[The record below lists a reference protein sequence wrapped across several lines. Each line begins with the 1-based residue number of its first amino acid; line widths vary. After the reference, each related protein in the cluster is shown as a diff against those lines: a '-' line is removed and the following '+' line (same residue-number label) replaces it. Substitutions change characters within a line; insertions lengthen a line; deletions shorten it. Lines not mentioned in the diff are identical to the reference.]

1 MLNEDKQ
8 LLEQIAGGDVK
19 ALGILYV
26 LYAGRIRNFAFSMLQ
41 NSSEAED
48 ITQDMF
54 LKIWNSREALREVDS
69 LKSYLFSMAH
79 NAVLNFIKRKG
90 VRDRYQKATVGV
102 STERYE
108 PSFQMDTFE
117 LLKSIDEALEDMSVL
132 RKTIFR
138 MNRYEHKTY
147 QEIADILMESPAFTL
162 KYSPSTF
169 FILLSTSTISIL
181 LFMSIAFP
189 STSCSVSPRDLIY
202 LL

>member
-54 LKIWNSREALREVDS
+54 LKIWNSRKALREVDS

-79 NAVLNFIKRKG
+79 NAVLISLSARAC
-90 VRDRYQKATVGV
+90 ATGTIRPL
-102 STERYE
+102 SESAR
-108 PSFQMDTFE
+108 S
-117 LLKSIDEALEDMSVL
+117 SMS
-132 RKTIFR
+132 RRSKWTR
-138 MNRYEHKTY
+138 
-147 QEIADILMESPAFTL
+147 S
-162 KYSPSTF
+162 
-169 FILLSTSTISIL
+169 
-181 LFMSIAFP
+181 
-189 STSCSVSPRDLIY
+189 SC
-202 LL
+202 

>member
-54 LKIWNSREALREVDS
+54 LKIWNSRKALREVDS

-102 STERYE
+102 STEQYE

-117 LLKSIDEALEDMSVL
+117 LLKSIDEVLEDMSVL

-138 MNRYEHKTY
+138 MNRLRT
-147 QEIADILMESPAFTL
+147 QDL
-162 KYSPSTF
+162 
-169 FILLSTSTISIL
+169 
-181 LFMSIAFP
+181 
-189 STSCSVSPRDLIY
+189 PRDCRRADDKSQDGPVPH
-202 LL
+202 LLRPR

>member
-90 VRDRYQKATVGV
+90 VRDRYRKVTVGV
-102 STERYE
+102 STEQYE

-117 LLKSIDEALEDMSVL
+117 LLKSIDEALEDMSFL

-147 QEIADILMESPAFTL
+147 QEIADALMISPKT
-162 KYSPSTF
+162 
-169 FILLSTSTISIL
+169 
-181 LFMSIAFP
+181 
-189 STSCSVSPRDLIY
+189 V
-202 LL
+202 

>member
-54 LKIWNSREALREVDS
+54 LKIWNSRKALREVDS

-147 QEIADILMESPAFTL
+147 QEIADILMISPKTVQYHISCAL
-162 KYSPSTF
+162 SELRK
-169 FILLSTSTISIL
+169 LL
-181 LFMSIAFP
+181 
-189 STSCSVSPRDLIY
+189 
-202 LL
+202 

>member
-1 MLNEDKQ
+1 MLNEDKR

-26 LYAGRIRNFAFSMLQ
+26 LYAVRIRNFAFSMLQ

-54 LKIWNSREALREVDS
+54 LKIWNSRKALREVDS

-117 LLKSIDEALEDMSVL
+117 LLKSMDEALEDMSVL

-147 QEIADILMESPAFTL
+147 QEIADALMISPKMVQYHISCAL
-162 KYSPSTF
+162 AELRK
-169 FILLSTSTISIL
+169 LL
-181 LFMSIAFP
+181 
-189 STSCSVSPRDLIY
+189 
-202 LL
+202 

>member
-54 LKIWNSREALREVDS
+54 LKIWNSRKALREVDS

-102 STERYE
+102 STEQYE

-117 LLKSIDEALEDMSVL
+117 LLKSIDEVLEDMSVL

-147 QEIADILMESPAFTL
+147 QEIADALMISPKMIQYHISCAL
-162 KYSPSTF
+162 AELRK
-169 FILLSTSTISIL
+169 LL
-181 LFMSIAFP
+181 
-189 STSCSVSPRDLIY
+189 
-202 LL
+202 

>member
-1 MLNEDKQ
+1 MLKEDKQ

-26 LYAGRIRNFAFSMLQ
+26 LYVGRIRNFAFSMLQ
-41 NSSEAED
+41 NSAEAED
-48 ITQDMF
+48 ITQDIF

-90 VRDRYQKATVGV
+90 VRDRYWQVSASVG
-102 STERYE
+102 TEHYE
-108 PSFQMDTFE
+108 PSFQADTLE
-117 LLKSIDEALEDMSVL
+117 LLRSIDEAIDGMSVL

-147 QEIADILMESPAFTL
+147 QEIADALMISPKTVQYHISCAL
-162 KYSPSTF
+162 AELRK
-169 FILLSTSTISIL
+169 LL
-181 LFMSIAFP
+181 
-189 STSCSVSPRDLIY
+189 
-202 LL
+202 

>member
-54 LKIWNSREALREVDS
+54 LKIWNSRKALREVDS

-90 VRDRYQKATVGV
+90 VRDRYRKATVGV

-108 PSFQMDTFE
+108 
-117 LLKSIDEALEDMSVL
+117 
-132 RKTIFR
+132 

-147 QEIADILMESPAFTL
+147 QEIADALMISPKTVQYHISCAL
-162 KYSPSTF
+162 AELRK
-169 FILLSTSTISIL
+169 LL
-181 LFMSIAFP
+181 
-189 STSCSVSPRDLIY
+189 
-202 LL
+202 

>member
-102 STERYE
+102 STEQYE

-147 QEIADILMESPAFTL
+147 QEIADALMISPKSVRYHISCAL
-162 KYSPSTF
+162 AELRK
-169 FILLSTSTISIL
+169 LL
-181 LFMSIAFP
+181 
-189 STSCSVSPRDLIY
+189 
-202 LL
+202 